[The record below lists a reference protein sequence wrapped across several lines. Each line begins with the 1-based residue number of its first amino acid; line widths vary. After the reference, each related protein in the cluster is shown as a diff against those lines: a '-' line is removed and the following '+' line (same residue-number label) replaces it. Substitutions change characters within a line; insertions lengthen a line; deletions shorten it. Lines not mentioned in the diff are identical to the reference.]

1 MIIQKLNQLFG
12 KRVVEILLITCGSFM
27 VAVGFNAFLLPNR
40 IVSGGINGL
49 TIILHEMFNWSP
61 SMVLYV
67 VNIFLLS
74 ACFLLLGKEVFM
86 KSVLGSLLVPLFIS
100 LLHVLKPAT
109 EEPILAAIFGGI
121 CVGLGVGLVFLG
133 NGSTGGTTLI
143 AKIVQK
149 YTQLKLG
156 LLVGICDGL
165 VIISALFIFDIQQ
178 VLYALISLFLT
189 SRMVDLVQVGPD
201 LSKNV
206 FIISP
211 KHEEIAKLLMT
222 ELDSGVTFVPAEGGH
237 RLDQKKMIM
246 TTIREND
253 YTTIKQA
260 VLEVDPEA
268 FMVVSSANEVYGKG
282 FTLFRD

>member
-12 KRVVEILLITCGSFM
+12 KRVVEVILITAGSFM
-27 VAVGFNAFLLPNR
+27 VALGFNAFLLPNR

-61 SMVLYV
+61 SMVLYA
-67 VNIFLLS
+67 VNIFLLA
-74 ACFLLLGKEVFM
+74 ACFLILGKEIFM
-86 KSVLGSLLVPLFIS
+86 KSILGSLLVPLFIS
-100 LLHVLKPAT
+100 LLHFIKPAT
-109 EEPILAAIFGGI
+109 HEPILAAIFGGLCI
-121 CVGLGVGLVFLG
+121 GLGVGLVFLG

-143 AKIVQK
+143 AKIIQK
-149 YTQLKLG
+149 FTHLKLG
-156 LLVGICDGL
+156 ILVGFCDGL
-165 VIISALFIFDIQQ
+165 VILSALLIFDVKQ

-201 LSKNV
+201 LSKNL

-211 KHEEIAKLLMT
+211 KYEEISKLLMT
-222 ELDSGVTFVPAEGGH
+222 ELDSGVTFLPVEGGH

-246 TTIREND
+246 TTIRENN

-260 VLEVDPEA
+260 ILDVDPEA

>member
-246 TTIREND
+246 TTIKEND

>member
-12 KRVVEILLITCGSFM
+12 KKVVEMFLIAIGSFT
-27 VAVGFNAFLLPNR
+27 VAIGFNAFLLPNK

-49 TIILHEMFNWSP
+49 TIVLHEMFNWSP
-61 SMVLYV
+61 SLVLYII
-67 VNIFLLS
+67 NIFLLI
-74 ACFLLLGKEVFM
+74 ACFILLGKEVFM
-86 KSVLGSLLVPLFIS
+86 KSILGSLLVPLFIS
-100 LLHVLKPAT
+100 LLHGMPVAT
-109 EEPILAAIFGGI
+109 SDPILASIFGGALI
-121 CVGLGVGLVFLG
+121 GLGIGLVFLG

-149 YTQLKLG
+149 YTHIKLG
-156 LLVGICDGL
+156 ILVGICDGI
-165 VIISALFIFDIQQ
+165 VIISALFIFDLQQ
-178 VLYALISLFLT
+178 VLYAIISILLT

-211 KHEEIAKLLMT
+211 KNDEIAKLLMT
-222 ELDSGVTFVPAEGGH
+222 ELDSGVTYLPVEGGH

-246 TTIREND
+246 TSIRENK
-253 YTTIKQA
+253 YTTVKQA

-268 FMVVSSANEVYGKG
+268 FMVVSSANEIYGKG
-282 FTLFRD
+282 FTVFRD